1 MKLYEFNVIDHTNL
15 PESKILENL
24 KVILEQESDIQGWA
38 LGYTVS
44 QVQNPKVLSD
54 GNIKYSFIVEGNLL
68 LDSNFDKNNN

>member
-1 MKLYEFNVIDHTNL
+1 MKLYEFTCTDQTNL

-38 LGYTVS
+38 PGYTVS

-54 GNIKYSFIVEGNLL
+54 GNIEYSFIVEGDFLL
-68 LDSNFDKNNN
+68 ESNFDKNNN